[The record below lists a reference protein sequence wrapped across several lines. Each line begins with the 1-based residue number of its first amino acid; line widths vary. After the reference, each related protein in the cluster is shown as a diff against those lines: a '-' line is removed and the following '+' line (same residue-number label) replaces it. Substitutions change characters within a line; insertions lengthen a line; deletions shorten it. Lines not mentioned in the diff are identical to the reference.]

1 MPQVSVLMGIYNC
14 ADTLE
19 EAVQC
24 IIDQTYPNWELIMCD
39 DCSTDNTLEIA
50 QKIAEKDSRIKVIKN
65 EKNLTLAPTLNRCLE
80 AASGKYVARMD
91 GDDVCDPTRFEKEIA
106 VLEEHPEYAIVS
118 CNMNLYDDYGIY
130 RVIKYKE
137 VPQKQDFIKNSQFC
151 HAGCMV
157 RTEAIK
163 SVDGYSESMDY
174 KRVEDYDLWV
184 RMYKA
189 GYIGYNIQEPLYSMR
204 DDRNAFRRRTFDNRK
219 NEVRVKKNI
228 IKWFNL
234 SKCNYIYILITV
246 IKSITP
252 NFIYKIVHTKQRR
265 KV

>member
-1 MPQVSVLMGIYNC
+1 MTQISVLMGIYNC

-19 EAVQC
+19 EAVNS
-24 IIDQTYPNWELIMCD
+24 IINQTFTDWELIMCD
-39 DCSTDNTLEIA
+39 DCSTDNTLEVA
-50 QKIAEKDSRIKVIKN
+50 QELAKKNPRIKVIKN

-80 AASGKYVARMD
+80 VAGSKYVARMD

-118 CNMNLYDDYGIY
+118 CNMNLYDYDGIY

-137 VPQKQDFIKNSQFC
+137 KPQKQDFITGSQFC

-174 KRVEDYDLWV
+174 ERVEDYDLWV

-204 DDRNAFRRRTFDNRK
+204 DDRNALSRRTFESRK
-219 NEVRVKKNI
+219 NEARVVKNVYKWFNMPKKNMIRVIIPI
-228 IKWFNL
+228 IKWLVPNCVY
-234 SKCNYIYILITV
+234 KYIHKTGD
-246 IKSITP
+246 K
-252 NFIYKIVHTKQRR
+252 
-265 KV
+265 